1 MDVNDEM
8 VSKEKLKQRELE
20 RIFEPI
26 EGEMELIQA
35 SAKFNYTINKTPQKE
50 TEIILAYTDDTE
62 KLVQI
67 LKKRIKLLCEVTE

>member
-26 EGEMELIQA
+26 EGEMEVIQA

>member
-1 MDVNDEM
+1 M
-8 VSKEKLKQRELE
+8 

-35 SAKFNYTINKTPQKE
+35 NAKSKHAINKIPQKE

-62 KLVQI
+62 KLLRI
-67 LKKRIKLLCEVTE
+67 LKKRIKLLLEVTS